1 MGTMNES
8 QYGNDFV
15 TLTDDEGNEIELE
28 HLDTLEYEGATYMAF
43 IPAEMSLDE
52 EYHLMILNEESQ
64 EEILATVEDED
75 VLDAVFERFSQR
87 LEDYFDGSDELTE
100 EEELRREGY

>member
-1 MGTMNES
+1 MAIRE
-8 QYGNDFV
+8 
-15 TLTDDEGNEIELE
+15 LTCISCPLGCPLKVETD
-28 HLDTLEYEGATYMAF
+28 
-43 IPAEMSLDE
+43 
-52 EYHLMILNEESQ
+52 EESQ